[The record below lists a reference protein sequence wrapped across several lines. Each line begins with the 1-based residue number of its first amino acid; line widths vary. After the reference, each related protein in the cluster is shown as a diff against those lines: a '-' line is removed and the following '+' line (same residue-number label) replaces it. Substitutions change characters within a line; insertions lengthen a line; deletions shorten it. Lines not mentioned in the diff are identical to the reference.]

1 MKREIRVGLFALAVL
16 LVGWGVA
23 RMLKGAEI
31 FSNSYTYYAYYTQV
45 GGIQPASQVTISGVK
60 VGSVI
65 DVKLNEDPSKGVELV
80 LSIDKQYRIPV
91 DSKAEIFSDGLM
103 GGKAVKILYG
113 SAQEFT
119 PNKGTIASKESVD
132 LMDMASTELSGL
144 LEKVKGIMDNLTVTL
159 DGINNLM
166 AQNTE
171 TITHIM
177 TNVDGVTGNVNSML
191 AKEKQHM
198 EQALT
203 SLSEFSKALGDNA
216 GEVDA
221 IIDNMSKFSGQ
232 LADSNLVGEIEGVV
246 NQLNGVLASVNDKN
260 GSVGKLL
267 GDPQLYDNLASA
279 SNNLSVLLEDLKENP
294 SRYVQVSV
302 FGGKNPEHK
311 VAKAKAKAEKNA
323 IKRADEAAER
333 EAELQKKQLKKAS
346 R

>member
-1 MKREIRVGLFALAVL
+1 MKKEVKVGLFAIAVL

-45 GGIQPASQVTISGVK
+45 GGIQPASHVMISGVK
-60 VGSVI
+60 VGSVV
-65 DVKLNEDPSKGVELV
+65 DVKLNEDPSKGVELT
-80 LSIDKQYRIPV
+80 LSIDKQYRIPT

-113 SAQEFT
+113 SSSEFT
-119 PNKGTIASKESVD
+119 PNKGTIQSKESVD
-132 LMDMASTELSGL
+132 LMDMASTELTGL
-144 LEKVKGIMDNLTVTL
+144 LEKVKGIMDNLAVTL
-159 DGINNLM
+159 NGINGLM

-177 TNVDGVTGNVNSML
+177 SNVDGLTGNVNSML
-191 AKEKQHM
+191 ANEKQHL
-198 EQALT
+198 EQAFA
-203 SLSEFSKALGDNA
+203 SLSEFSKTLGDNA
-216 GEVDA
+216 SEVDA
-221 IIDNMSKFSGQ
+221 IIDNMSAFSGK
-232 LADSNLVGEIEGVV
+232 LAESNLVTEIEGVV
-246 NQLNGVLASVNDKN
+246 NNLNDVLASVNDKN
-260 GSVGKLL
+260 GSIGKMLS
-267 GDPQLYDNLASA
+267 DAELYDNLTSA

-311 VAKAKAKAEKNA
+311 VAKAKAKAEKRA

-333 EAELQKKQLKKAS
+333 EAELAKKQAK
-346 R
+346 

>member
-1 MKREIRVGLFALAVL
+1 MKKEVKVGLFAIAVL

-45 GGIQPASQVTISGVK
+45 GGIQPASHVMISGVK
-60 VGSVI
+60 VGSVV
-65 DVKLNEDPSKGVELV
+65 DVKLNEDPSKGVELT
-80 LSIDKQYRIPV
+80 LSINKQYRIPT

-113 SAQEFT
+113 SSSEFT
-119 PNKGTIASKESVD
+119 PNKGTIQSKESVD
-132 LMDMASTELSGL
+132 LMDMASTELTGL
-144 LEKVKGIMDNLTVTL
+144 LDKVKGIMDNLTVTL
-159 DGINNLM
+159 NGINGLM

-177 TNVDGVTGNVNSML
+177 SNVDGLTGNVNSML
-191 AKEKQHM
+191 ANEKQHL
-198 EQALT
+198 EQAFA

-216 GEVDA
+216 SEVDA
-221 IIDNMSKFSGQ
+221 IIDNMSAFSGK
-232 LADSNLVGEIEGVV
+232 LAESNLVTEIEGVV
-246 NQLNGVLASVNDKN
+246 NNLNEVLASVNDKN
-260 GSVGKLL
+260 GSIGKMLS
-267 GDPQLYDNLASA
+267 DAELYDNLTSA

-311 VAKAKAKAEKNA
+311 VAKAKAKAEKRA

-333 EAELQKKQLKKAS
+333 EAELAKKQAK
-346 R
+346 

>member
-1 MKREIRVGLFALAVL
+1 MKKEVKVGLFAIAVL

-45 GGIQPASQVTISGVK
+45 GGIQPASHVMISGVK
-60 VGSVI
+60 VGSVV
-65 DVKLNEDPSKGVELV
+65 DVKLNEDPSKGVELT
-80 LSIDKQYRIPV
+80 LSINKQYRIPT

-113 SAQEFT
+113 SSFEFT
-119 PNKGTIASKESVD
+119 PNKGTIQSKESVD
-132 LMDMASTELSGL
+132 LMDMASTELTGL

-159 DGINNLM
+159 NGINGLM

-177 TNVDGVTGNVNSML
+177 SNVDGLTGNVNSML
-191 AKEKQHM
+191 ANEKQHL
-198 EQALT
+198 EQAFA

-216 GEVDA
+216 SEVDA
-221 IIDNMSKFSGQ
+221 IIDNMSVFSGK
-232 LADSNLVGEIEGVV
+232 LAESNLVTEIEGVV
-246 NQLNGVLASVNDKN
+246 NNLNDVLASVNDKN
-260 GSVGKLL
+260 GSIGKMLS
-267 GDPQLYDNLASA
+267 DAELYDNLTSA

-311 VAKAKAKAEKNA
+311 VAKAKAKAEKRA

-333 EAELQKKQLKKAS
+333 EAELAKKQAK
-346 R
+346 

>member
-1 MKREIRVGLFALAVL
+1 MKKEVKVGLFAIAVL

-45 GGIQPASQVTISGVK
+45 GGIQPASHVMISGVK
-60 VGSVI
+60 VGSVV
-65 DVKLNEDPSKGVELV
+65 DVKLNEDPSKGVELT
-80 LSIDKQYRIPV
+80 LSINKQYRIPT

-113 SAQEFT
+113 SSSEFT
-119 PNKGTIASKESVD
+119 PNKGTIQSKESVD
-132 LMDMASTELSGL
+132 LMDMASTELTGL
-144 LEKVKGIMDNLTVTL
+144 LEKVKGIMDNLAVTL
-159 DGINNLM
+159 NGINGLM

-177 TNVDGVTGNVNSML
+177 SNVDGLTGNVYSML
-191 AKEKQHM
+191 ANEKQHL
-198 EQALT
+198 EQAFA

-216 GEVDA
+216 SEVDA
-221 IIDNMSKFSGQ
+221 IIDNMSAFSGK
-232 LADSNLVGEIEGVV
+232 LAESNLVTEIEGVV
-246 NQLNGVLASVNDKN
+246 NNLNDVLASVNDKN
-260 GSVGKLL
+260 GSIGKMLS
-267 GDPQLYDNLASA
+267 DAELYDNLTSA

-311 VAKAKAKAEKNA
+311 VAKAKAKAEKRA

-333 EAELQKKQLKKAS
+333 EAELAKKQAK
-346 R
+346 

>member
-1 MKREIRVGLFALAVL
+1 MKKEVKVGLFAIAVL

-45 GGIQPASQVTISGVK
+45 GGIQPASHVMISGVK
-60 VGSVI
+60 VGSVV
-65 DVKLNEDPSKGVELV
+65 DVKLNEDPSKGVELT
-80 LSIDKQYRIPV
+80 LSIDKQYRIPT

-113 SAQEFT
+113 SSSEFT
-119 PNKGTIASKESVD
+119 PNKGTIQSKESVD
-132 LMDMASTELSGL
+132 LMDMASTELTGL
-144 LEKVKGIMDNLTVTL
+144 LEKVKGIMDNLAVTL
-159 DGINNLM
+159 NGINGLM

-177 TNVDGVTGNVNSML
+177 SNVDGLTGNVNSML
-191 AKEKQHM
+191 ANEKQHL
-198 EQALT
+198 EQAFA

-216 GEVDA
+216 SEVDA
-221 IIDNMSKFSGQ
+221 IIDNMSAFSGK
-232 LADSNLVGEIEGVV
+232 LAESNLVTEIEGVV
-246 NQLNGVLASVNDKN
+246 NNLNDVLASVNNKN
-260 GSVGKLL
+260 GSIGKMLS
-267 GDPQLYDNLASA
+267 DAELYDNLTSA

-311 VAKAKAKAEKNA
+311 VAKAKAKAEKRA

-333 EAELQKKQLKKAS
+333 EAELAKKQAK
-346 R
+346 

>member
-1 MKREIRVGLFALAVL
+1 MKKEIKVGLFALAVL

-45 GGIQPASQVTISGVK
+45 GGIQPASHVMISGVK
-60 VGSVI
+60 VGSVL
-65 DVKLNEDPSKGVELV
+65 DVKLNEDPSKGVELT
-80 LSIDKQYRIPV
+80 LSVDKQYRIPT

-103 GGKAVKILYG
+103 GGKAVKIIYG
-113 SAQEFT
+113 SSSEFT
-119 PNKGTIASKESVD
+119 PNKGTIQSKESVD
-132 LMDMASTELSGL
+132 LMDMASTELTSL

-159 DGINNLM
+159 DGINGLM

-191 AKEKQHM
+191 AKEKQHL
-198 EQALT
+198 EQAFA
-203 SLSEFSKALGDNA
+203 SLSEFSKALGENSD
-216 GEVDA
+216 EVDA
-221 IIDNMSKFSGQ
+221 IIDNMSAFSGK
-232 LADSNLVGEIEGVV
+232 LAESNLVTEIEGVV
-246 NQLNGVLASVNDKN
+246 NNLNGVLTAVKDEN

-267 GDPQLYDNLASA
+267 NDAQLYDNLASA

-302 FGGKNPEHK
+302 FGGRNPEQK
-311 VAKAKAKAEKNA
+311 VAKAKAKAEKRA

-333 EAELQKKQLKKAS
+333 EAELAKKQMK
-346 R
+346 

>member
-1 MKREIRVGLFALAVL
+1 MKKEVKVGLFAIAVL

-45 GGIQPASQVTISGVK
+45 GGIQPASHVMISGVK
-60 VGSVI
+60 VGSVV
-65 DVKLNEDPSKGVELV
+65 DVKLNEDPSKGVELT
-80 LSIDKQYRIPV
+80 LSIDKQYRIPT

-113 SAQEFT
+113 SSTEFT
-119 PNKGTIASKESVD
+119 PNKGTIQSKESVD
-132 LMDMASTELSGL
+132 LMDMASTELTGL
-144 LEKVKGIMDNLTVTL
+144 LEKVKGIMDNLAVTL
-159 DGINNLM
+159 NGINGLM

-177 TNVDGVTGNVNSML
+177 SNVDGLTGNVNSML
-191 AKEKQHM
+191 ANEKQHL
-198 EQALT
+198 EQAFA

-216 GEVDA
+216 SEVDA
-221 IIDNMSKFSGQ
+221 IIDNMSAFSGK
-232 LADSNLVGEIEGVV
+232 LAESNLVTEIEGVV
-246 NQLNGVLASVNDKN
+246 NNLNDVLASVNDKN
-260 GSVGKLL
+260 GSIGKMLS
-267 GDPQLYDNLASA
+267 DAELYDNLTSA

-311 VAKAKAKAEKNA
+311 VAKAKAKAEKRA

-333 EAELQKKQLKKAS
+333 EAELAKKQAK
-346 R
+346 

>member
-1 MKREIRVGLFALAVL
+1 MKKEVKVGLFAIAVL

-45 GGIQPASQVTISGVK
+45 GGIQPASHVMISGVK
-60 VGSVI
+60 VGSVV
-65 DVKLNEDPSKGVELV
+65 DVKLNEDPSKGVEIT
-80 LSIDKQYRIPV
+80 LSIDKQYRIPT

-113 SAQEFT
+113 SSSEFT
-119 PNKGTIASKESVD
+119 PNKGTIQSKESVD
-132 LMDMASTELSGL
+132 LMDMASTELTGL
-144 LEKVKGIMDNLTVTL
+144 LEKVKGIMDNLAVTL
-159 DGINNLM
+159 NGINGLM

-177 TNVDGVTGNVNSML
+177 SNVDGLTGNVNSML
-191 AKEKQHM
+191 ANEKQHL
-198 EQALT
+198 EQAFA

-216 GEVDA
+216 SEVDA
-221 IIDNMSKFSGQ
+221 IIDNMSAFSGK
-232 LADSNLVGEIEGVV
+232 LAESNLVTEIEGVV
-246 NQLNGVLASVNDKN
+246 NNLNDALASVNDKN
-260 GSVGKLL
+260 GSIGKMLS
-267 GDPQLYDNLASA
+267 DAELYDNLTSA

-311 VAKAKAKAEKNA
+311 VAKAKAKAEKRA

-333 EAELQKKQLKKAS
+333 EAELAKKQAK
-346 R
+346 

>member
-1 MKREIRVGLFALAVL
+1 MKKEIKVGLFALAVL

-45 GGIQPASQVTISGVK
+45 GGIQPASHVMISGVK
-60 VGSVI
+60 VGSVL
-65 DVKLNEDPSKGVELV
+65 DVKLNEDPSKGVELT
-80 LSIDKQYRIPV
+80 LSVDKQYRIPT

-103 GGKAVKILYG
+103 GGKAVKIIYG
-113 SAQEFT
+113 SSSEFT
-119 PNKGTIASKESVD
+119 PNKGTIQSKESVD
-132 LMDMASTELSGL
+132 LMDMASTELTSL

-159 DGINNLM
+159 DGINGLM

-191 AKEKQHM
+191 AKEKQHL
-198 EQALT
+198 EQAFA
-203 SLSEFSKALGDNA
+203 SLSEFSKALGENSD
-216 GEVDA
+216 EVDA
-221 IIDNMSKFSGQ
+221 IIDNMSAFSGK
-232 LADSNLVGEIEGVV
+232 LAESNLVTEIEGVV
-246 NQLNGVLASVNDKN
+246 NNLNGVLTAVKDEN

-267 GDPQLYDNLASA
+267 NDAQLYDNLASA

-302 FGGKNPEHK
+302 FGGKNPEQK
-311 VAKAKAKAEKNA
+311 VAKAKAKAEKRA

-333 EAELQKKQLKKAS
+333 EAELAKKQKK
-346 R
+346 

>member
-1 MKREIRVGLFALAVL
+1 MKKEIKVGLFALAVL

-45 GGIQPASQVTISGVK
+45 GGIQPASHVMISGVK
-60 VGSVI
+60 VGSVL
-65 DVKLNEDPSKGVELV
+65 DVKLNEDPSKGVELT
-80 LSIDKQYRIPV
+80 LSVDKQYRIPT

-103 GGKAVKILYG
+103 GGKAVKIIYG
-113 SAQEFT
+113 SSSEFT
-119 PNKGTIASKESVD
+119 PNKGTIQSKESVD
-132 LMDMASTELSGL
+132 LMDMASTELTSL

-159 DGINNLM
+159 DGINGLM

-191 AKEKQHM
+191 AKEKQHL
-198 EQALT
+198 EQAFA
-203 SLSEFSKALGDNA
+203 SLSEFSKALGENSD
-216 GEVDA
+216 EVDA
-221 IIDNMSKFSGQ
+221 IIDNMSAFSGK
-232 LADSNLVGEIEGVV
+232 LAESNLVTEIEGVV
-246 NQLNGVLASVNDKN
+246 NNLNGVLTAVKDEN

-267 GDPQLYDNLASA
+267 NDAQLYDNLASA

-302 FGGKNPEHK
+302 FGGRNPEQK
-311 VAKAKAKAEKNA
+311 VAKAKAKAEKRA

-333 EAELQKKQLKKAS
+333 EAELAKKQKK
-346 R
+346 

>member
-1 MKREIRVGLFALAVL
+1 MKKEVKVGLFAIAVL

-45 GGIQPASQVTISGVK
+45 GGIQPASHVMISGVK
-60 VGSVI
+60 VGSVV
-65 DVKLNEDPSKGVELV
+65 DVKLNEDPSKGVELT
-80 LSIDKQYRIPV
+80 LSIDKQYRIPT

-113 SAQEFT
+113 SSSEFT
-119 PNKGTIASKESVD
+119 PNKGTIQSKESVD
-132 LMDMASTELSGL
+132 LMDMASTELTGL

-159 DGINNLM
+159 NGINGLM

-177 TNVDGVTGNVNSML
+177 SNVDGLTGNVNSML
-191 AKEKQHM
+191 ANEKQHL
-198 EQALT
+198 EQAFA
-203 SLSEFSKALGDNA
+203 SLSEFSKTLGDNA
-216 GEVDA
+216 SEVDA
-221 IIDNMSKFSGQ
+221 IIDNMSAFSGK
-232 LADSNLVGEIEGVV
+232 LAESNLVTEIEGVV
-246 NQLNGVLASVNDKN
+246 NNLNDVLASVNDKN
-260 GSVGKLL
+260 GSIGKMLS
-267 GDPQLYDNLASA
+267 DAELYDNLTSA

-311 VAKAKAKAEKNA
+311 VAKAKAKAEKRA

-333 EAELQKKQLKKAS
+333 EAELAKKQAK
-346 R
+346 

>member
-1 MKREIRVGLFALAVL
+1 MKKEVKVGLFAIAVL

-45 GGIQPASQVTISGVK
+45 GGIQPASHVMISGVK
-60 VGSVI
+60 VGSVV
-65 DVKLNEDPSKGVELV
+65 DVKLNEDPSKGVELT
-80 LSIDKQYRIPV
+80 LSIDKQYRIPT

-113 SAQEFT
+113 SSSEFT
-119 PNKGTIASKESVD
+119 TNKGTIQSKESVD
-132 LMDMASTELSGL
+132 LMDMASTELTGL
-144 LEKVKGIMDNLTVTL
+144 LEKVKGIMDNLAVTL
-159 DGINNLM
+159 NGINGLM

-177 TNVDGVTGNVNSML
+177 SNVDGLTGNVNSML
-191 AKEKQHM
+191 ANEKQHL
-198 EQALT
+198 EQAFA

-216 GEVDA
+216 SEVDA
-221 IIDNMSKFSGQ
+221 IIDNMSAFSGK
-232 LADSNLVGEIEGVV
+232 LAESNLVTEIEGVV
-246 NQLNGVLASVNDKN
+246 NNLNDVLASVNDKN
-260 GSVGKLL
+260 GSIGKMLS
-267 GDPQLYDNLASA
+267 DAELYDNLTSA

-311 VAKAKAKAEKNA
+311 VAKAKAKAEKRA

-333 EAELQKKQLKKAS
+333 EAELAKKQAK
-346 R
+346 

>member
-1 MKREIRVGLFALAVL
+1 MKKEVKVGLFALAVL

-45 GGIQPASQVTISGVK
+45 GGIQPASHVMISGVK
-60 VGSVI
+60 VGSVV
-65 DVKLNEDPSKGVELV
+65 DVKLNEDPSKGVELT
-80 LSIDKQYRIPV
+80 LTIDKQYRIPT

-113 SAQEFT
+113 SSSEFT
-119 PNKGTIASKESVD
+119 PNKGTIQSKESVD
-132 LMDMASTELSGL
+132 LMDMASTELTGL

-159 DGINNLM
+159 NGINTLM

-177 TNVDGVTGNVNSML
+177 NNVDGVTGNVNSML
-191 AKEKQHM
+191 AKEKRHL
-198 EQALT
+198 EQAFA
-203 SLSEFSKALGDNA
+203 SLSEFSKTLGDNA
-216 GEVDA
+216 SEVDA
-221 IIDNMSKFSGQ
+221 IIDNMSAFSGK
-232 LADSNLVGEIEGVV
+232 LAESNLVAELEGVV
-246 NQLNGVLASVNDKN
+246 NNLNDVLASVNDKN
-260 GSVGKLL
+260 GSVGKMLS
-267 GDPQLYDNLASA
+267 DAELYDNLTSA

-302 FGGKNPEHK
+302 FGSKNPEHK
-311 VAKAKAKAEKNA
+311 VAKAKAKAEKRA

-333 EAELQKKQLKKAS
+333 EAEKAKKQMK
-346 R
+346 

>member
-1 MKREIRVGLFALAVL
+1 MKKEIKVGLFALAVL

-45 GGIQPASQVTISGVK
+45 GGIQPASHVMISGVK
-60 VGSVI
+60 VGSVL
-65 DVKLNEDPSKGVELV
+65 DVKLNEDHSKGVELT
-80 LSIDKQYRIPV
+80 LSVDKQYRIPT

-103 GGKAVKILYG
+103 GGKAVKIIYG
-113 SAQEFT
+113 SSSEFT
-119 PNKGTIASKESVD
+119 PNKGTIQSKESVD
-132 LMDMASTELSGL
+132 LMDMASTELTSL

-159 DGINNLM
+159 DGINGLM

-191 AKEKQHM
+191 AKEKQHL
-198 EQALT
+198 EQAFA
-203 SLSEFSKALGDNA
+203 SLSEFSKALGENSD
-216 GEVDA
+216 EVDA
-221 IIDNMSKFSGQ
+221 IIDNMSAFSGK
-232 LADSNLVGEIEGVV
+232 LAESNLVTEIEGVV
-246 NQLNGVLASVNDKN
+246 NNLNGVLTAVKDEN

-267 GDPQLYDNLASA
+267 NDAQLYDNLASA

-302 FGGKNPEHK
+302 FGGRNPEQK
-311 VAKAKAKAEKNA
+311 VAKAKAKAEKRA

-333 EAELQKKQLKKAS
+333 EAELAKKQMK
-346 R
+346 

>member
-1 MKREIRVGLFALAVL
+1 MKKEVKVGLFAIAVL

-45 GGIQPASQVTISGVK
+45 GGIQPASHVMISGVK
-60 VGSVI
+60 VGSVV
-65 DVKLNEDPSKGVELV
+65 DVKLNEDPSKGVELT
-80 LSIDKQYRIPV
+80 LSINKQYRIPT

-113 SAQEFT
+113 SSSEFT
-119 PNKGTIASKESVD
+119 PNKGTIQSKESVD
-132 LMDMASTELSGL
+132 LMDMASTELTGF
-144 LEKVKGIMDNLTVTL
+144 LEKVKGIMDNLAVTL
-159 DGINNLM
+159 NGINGLM

-177 TNVDGVTGNVNSML
+177 SNVDGLTGNVNSML
-191 AKEKQHM
+191 ANEKQHL
-198 EQALT
+198 EQAFA

-216 GEVDA
+216 SEVDA
-221 IIDNMSKFSGQ
+221 IIDNMSAFSGK
-232 LADSNLVGEIEGVV
+232 LAESNLVTEIEGVV
-246 NQLNGVLASVNDKN
+246 NNLNDVLASVNDKN
-260 GSVGKLL
+260 GSIGKMLS
-267 GDPQLYDNLASA
+267 DAELYDNLTSA

-311 VAKAKAKAEKNA
+311 VAKAKAKAEKRA

-333 EAELQKKQLKKAS
+333 EAELAKKQAK
-346 R
+346 

>member
-1 MKREIRVGLFALAVL
+1 MKKEVKVGLFAIAVL

-45 GGIQPASQVTISGVK
+45 GGIQPASHVMISGVK
-60 VGSVI
+60 VGSVV
-65 DVKLNEDPSKGVELV
+65 DVKLNEDPSKGVELT
-80 LSIDKQYRIPV
+80 LSIDKQYCIPT

-113 SAQEFT
+113 SSSEFT
-119 PNKGTIASKESVD
+119 PNKGTIQSKESVD
-132 LMDMASTELSGL
+132 LMDMASTELTGL
-144 LEKVKGIMDNLTVTL
+144 LEKVKGIMDNLAVTL
-159 DGINNLM
+159 NGINGLM

-177 TNVDGVTGNVNSML
+177 SNVDGLTGNVNSML
-191 AKEKQHM
+191 ANEKQHL
-198 EQALT
+198 EQAFA

-216 GEVDA
+216 SEVDA
-221 IIDNMSKFSGQ
+221 IIDNMSVFSGK
-232 LADSNLVGEIEGVV
+232 LAESNLVTEIEGVV
-246 NQLNGVLASVNDKN
+246 NNLNDVLASVNDKN
-260 GSVGKLL
+260 GSIGKMLS
-267 GDPQLYDNLASA
+267 DAELYDNLTSA

-311 VAKAKAKAEKNA
+311 VAKAKAKAEKRA

-333 EAELQKKQLKKAS
+333 EAELAKKQAK
-346 R
+346 

>member
-1 MKREIRVGLFALAVL
+1 MKKEVKVGLFAIAVL

-45 GGIQPASQVTISGVK
+45 GGIQPASHVMISGVK
-60 VGSVI
+60 VGSVV
-65 DVKLNEDPSKGVELV
+65 DVKLNEDPSKGVELT
-80 LSIDKQYRIPV
+80 LSIDKQYRIPT

-113 SAQEFT
+113 SSSEFT
-119 PNKGTIASKESVD
+119 PNKGTIQSKESVD
-132 LMDMASTELSGL
+132 LMDMASTELTGL
-144 LEKVKGIMDNLTVTL
+144 LDKVKGIMDNLTVTL
-159 DGINNLM
+159 NGINGLM

-177 TNVDGVTGNVNSML
+177 SNVDGLTGNVNSML
-191 AKEKQHM
+191 ANEKQHL
-198 EQALT
+198 EQAFA

-216 GEVDA
+216 SEVDA
-221 IIDNMSKFSGQ
+221 IIDNMSAFSGK
-232 LADSNLVGEIEGVV
+232 LAESNLVTEIEGVV
-246 NQLNGVLASVNDKN
+246 NNLNDVLASVNDKN
-260 GSVGKLL
+260 GSIGKMLS
-267 GDPQLYDNLASA
+267 DAELYDNLTSA

-311 VAKAKAKAEKNA
+311 VAKAKAKAEKRA

-333 EAELQKKQLKKAS
+333 EAELAKKQAK
-346 R
+346 

>member
-1 MKREIRVGLFALAVL
+1 MKKEIKVGLFALAVL

-45 GGIQPASQVTISGVK
+45 GGIQPASHVMISGVK
-60 VGSVI
+60 VGSVL
-65 DVKLNEDPSKGVELV
+65 DVKLNEDPSKGVELT
-80 LSIDKQYRIPV
+80 LSVDKQYRIPT

-103 GGKAVKILYG
+103 GGKAVKIIYG
-113 SAQEFT
+113 SSSEFT
-119 PNKGTIASKESVD
+119 PNKGTIQSKESVD
-132 LMDMASTELSGL
+132 LMDMASTELTSL

-159 DGINNLM
+159 DGINGLM

-171 TITHIM
+171 TITHII

-191 AKEKQHM
+191 AKEKQHL
-198 EQALT
+198 EQAFA
-203 SLSEFSKALGDNA
+203 SLSEFSKALGENSD
-216 GEVDA
+216 EVDA
-221 IIDNMSKFSGQ
+221 IIDNMSAFSGK
-232 LADSNLVGEIEGVV
+232 LAESNLVTEIEGVV
-246 NQLNGVLASVNDKN
+246 NNLNGVLTAVKDEN

-267 GDPQLYDNLASA
+267 NDAQLYDNLASA

-302 FGGKNPEHK
+302 FGGRNPEQK
-311 VAKAKAKAEKNA
+311 VAKAKAKAEKRA

-333 EAELQKKQLKKAS
+333 EAELAKKQKK
-346 R
+346 

>member
-1 MKREIRVGLFALAVL
+1 MKKEIKVGLFALAVL

-45 GGIQPASQVTISGVK
+45 GGIQPASHVMISGVK
-60 VGSVI
+60 VGSVL
-65 DVKLNEDPSKGVELV
+65 DVKLNEDPSKGVELT
-80 LSIDKQYRIPV
+80 LSVDKQYRIPT

-103 GGKAVKILYG
+103 GGKAVKIIYG
-113 SAQEFT
+113 SSSEFT
-119 PNKGTIASKESVD
+119 PNKGTIQSKESVD
-132 LMDMASTELSGL
+132 LMDMASTELTSL
-144 LEKVKGIMDNLTVTL
+144 LEKVKGIMDNLIVTL
-159 DGINNLM
+159 DGINGLM

-191 AKEKQHM
+191 AKEKQHL
-198 EQALT
+198 EQAFA
-203 SLSEFSKALGDNA
+203 SLSEFSKALGENSD
-216 GEVDA
+216 EVDA
-221 IIDNMSKFSGQ
+221 IIDNMSAFSGK
-232 LADSNLVGEIEGVV
+232 LAESNLVTEIEGVV
-246 NQLNGVLASVNDKN
+246 NNLNGVLTAIKDEN

-267 GDPQLYDNLASA
+267 NDAQLYDNLASA

-302 FGGKNPEHK
+302 FGGRNPEQK
-311 VAKAKAKAEKNA
+311 VAKAKAKAEKRA

-333 EAELQKKQLKKAS
+333 EAELAKKQMK
-346 R
+346 

>member
-1 MKREIRVGLFALAVL
+1 MKKEVKVGLFAIAVL

-45 GGIQPASQVTISGVK
+45 GGIQPASHVMISGVK
-60 VGSVI
+60 VGSVV
-65 DVKLNEDPSKGVELV
+65 DVKLNEDPSKGVELT
-80 LSIDKQYRIPV
+80 LSIDKQYRIPT

-113 SAQEFT
+113 SSSEFT
-119 PNKGTIASKESVD
+119 PNKGTIQSKESVD
-132 LMDMASTELSGL
+132 LMDMASTELTGL
-144 LEKVKGIMDNLTVTL
+144 LEKVKGIMDNLAVTL
-159 DGINNLM
+159 NGINGLM

-177 TNVDGVTGNVNSML
+177 SNVDGLTGNVNSML
-191 AKEKQHM
+191 ANEKQHL
-198 EQALT
+198 EQAFA

-216 GEVDA
+216 SEVDA
-221 IIDNMSKFSGQ
+221 IIDNMSAFSGK
-232 LADSNLVGEIEGVV
+232 LAESNLVTEIEGVV
-246 NQLNGVLASVNDKN
+246 NNLNDVLASVNDKN
-260 GSVGKLL
+260 GSIGKMLS
-267 GDPQLYDNLASA
+267 DAELYDNLTSA

-311 VAKAKAKAEKNA
+311 VAKAKAKAE
-323 IKRADEAAER
+323 
-333 EAELQKKQLKKAS
+333 
-346 R
+346 

>member
-1 MKREIRVGLFALAVL
+1 MKKEVKVGLFAIAVL

-45 GGIQPASQVTISGVK
+45 GGIQPASHVMISGVK
-60 VGSVI
+60 VGSVV
-65 DVKLNEDPSKGVELV
+65 DVKLNEDPSKGVELT
-80 LSIDKQYRIPV
+80 LSINKQYRIPT

-113 SAQEFT
+113 SSSEFT
-119 PNKGTIASKESVD
+119 PNKGTIQSKESVD
-132 LMDMASTELSGL
+132 LMDMASTELTGL
-144 LEKVKGIMDNLTVTL
+144 LEKVKGIMDNLAVTL
-159 DGINNLM
+159 NGINGLM

-177 TNVDGVTGNVNSML
+177 SNVDGLTGNVNSML
-191 AKEKQHM
+191 AKEKQHL
-198 EQALT
+198 EQAFA
-203 SLSEFSKALGDNA
+203 SLSEFSKTLGDNA
-216 GEVDA
+216 SEVDA
-221 IIDNMSKFSGQ
+221 IIDNMSAFSGK
-232 LADSNLVGEIEGVV
+232 LAESNLVTEIEGVV
-246 NQLNGVLASVNDKN
+246 NNLNDVLASVNDKN
-260 GSVGKLL
+260 GSIGKMLS
-267 GDPQLYDNLASA
+267 DAELYDNLTSA

-311 VAKAKAKAEKNA
+311 VAKAKAKAEKRA

-333 EAELQKKQLKKAS
+333 EAELAKKQAK
-346 R
+346 

>member
-1 MKREIRVGLFALAVL
+1 MKKEVKVGLFAIAVL

-45 GGIQPASQVTISGVK
+45 GGIQPASHVMISGVK
-60 VGSVI
+60 VGSVV
-65 DVKLNEDPSKGVELV
+65 DVKLNEDPSKGVELT
-80 LSIDKQYRIPV
+80 LSINKQYRIPT

-113 SAQEFT
+113 SSSEFT
-119 PNKGTIASKESVD
+119 PNKGTIQSKESVD
-132 LMDMASTELSGL
+132 LMDMASTELTGL
-144 LEKVKGIMDNLTVTL
+144 LEKVKGIMDNLAVTL
-159 DGINNLM
+159 NGINGLM

-177 TNVDGVTGNVNSML
+177 SNVDGLTGNVNSML
-191 AKEKQHM
+191 ANEKQHL
-198 EQALT
+198 EQAFA

-216 GEVDA
+216 SEVDV
-221 IIDNMSKFSGQ
+221 IIDNMSAFSGK
-232 LADSNLVGEIEGVV
+232 LAESNLVTEIEGVV
-246 NQLNGVLASVNDKN
+246 NNLNDVLASVNDKN
-260 GSVGKLL
+260 GSIGKMLS
-267 GDPQLYDNLASA
+267 DAELYDNLTSA

-311 VAKAKAKAEKNA
+311 VAKAKAKAEKRA

-333 EAELQKKQLKKAS
+333 EAELAKKQAK
-346 R
+346 

>member
-1 MKREIRVGLFALAVL
+1 MKKEVKVGLFAIAVL

-45 GGIQPASQVTISGVK
+45 GGIQPASHVMISGVK
-60 VGSVI
+60 VGSVV
-65 DVKLNEDPSKGVELV
+65 DVKLNEDPSKGVELT
-80 LSIDKQYRIPV
+80 LSINKQYRIPT

-113 SAQEFT
+113 SSSEFT
-119 PNKGTIASKESVD
+119 PNKGTIQSKESVD
-132 LMDMASTELSGL
+132 LMDMASTELTGL

-159 DGINNLM
+159 NGINGLM

-177 TNVDGVTGNVNSML
+177 SNVDGLTGNVNSML
-191 AKEKQHM
+191 ANEKQHL
-198 EQALT
+198 EQAFA

-216 GEVDA
+216 SEVDA
-221 IIDNMSKFSGQ
+221 IIDNMSVFSGK
-232 LADSNLVGEIEGVV
+232 LAESNLVTEIEGVV
-246 NQLNGVLASVNDKN
+246 NNLNDVLASVNDKN
-260 GSVGKLL
+260 GSIGKMLS
-267 GDPQLYDNLASA
+267 DAELYDNLTSA

-311 VAKAKAKAEKNA
+311 VAKAKAKAEKRA

-333 EAELQKKQLKKAS
+333 EAELAKKQAK
-346 R
+346 

>member
-1 MKREIRVGLFALAVL
+1 MKKEVKVGLFAIAVL

-45 GGIQPASQVTISGVK
+45 GGIQPASHVMISGVK
-60 VGSVI
+60 VGSVV
-65 DVKLNEDPSKGVELV
+65 DVKLNEDPSKGVELT
-80 LSIDKQYRIPV
+80 LSINKQYRIPT

-113 SAQEFT
+113 SSSEFT
-119 PNKGTIASKESVD
+119 PNKGTIQSKESVD
-132 LMDMASTELSGL
+132 LMDMASTELTGL
-144 LEKVKGIMDNLTVTL
+144 LEKVKGIMDNLAVTL
-159 DGINNLM
+159 NGINGLM

-177 TNVDGVTGNVNSML
+177 SNVDGLTGNVNSML
-191 AKEKQHM
+191 ANEKQHL
-198 EQALT
+198 EQAFA

-216 GEVDA
+216 SEVDA
-221 IIDNMSKFSGQ
+221 IIDNMSVFSGK
-232 LADSNLVGEIEGVV
+232 LAESNLVTEIEGVV
-246 NQLNGVLASVNDKN
+246 NNLNDVLASVNDKN
-260 GSVGKLL
+260 GSIGKMLS
-267 GDPQLYDNLASA
+267 DAELYDNLTSA

-311 VAKAKAKAEKNA
+311 VAKAKAKAEKRA

-333 EAELQKKQLKKAS
+333 EAELAKKQAK
-346 R
+346 

>member
-1 MKREIRVGLFALAVL
+1 MKKEVKVGLFAIAVL

-45 GGIQPASQVTISGVK
+45 GGIQPASHVMISGVK
-60 VGSVI
+60 VGSVV
-65 DVKLNEDPSKGVELV
+65 DVKLNEDPSKGVELT
-80 LSIDKQYRIPV
+80 LSIDKQYRIPT

-113 SAQEFT
+113 SSTEFT
-119 PNKGTIASKESVD
+119 PNKGTIQSKESVD
-132 LMDMASTELSGL
+132 LMDMASTELTGL

-159 DGINNLM
+159 NGINGLM

-177 TNVDGVTGNVNSML
+177 SNVDGLTGNVNSML
-191 AKEKQHM
+191 ANEKQHL
-198 EQALT
+198 EQAFA

-216 GEVDA
+216 SEVDA
-221 IIDNMSKFSGQ
+221 IIDNMSAFSGK
-232 LADSNLVGEIEGVV
+232 LAESNLVTEIEGVV
-246 NQLNGVLASVNDKN
+246 NNLNEVLASVNDKN
-260 GSVGKLL
+260 GSIGKMLS
-267 GDPQLYDNLASA
+267 DAELYDNLTSA

-311 VAKAKAKAEKNA
+311 VAKAKAKAEKRA

-333 EAELQKKQLKKAS
+333 EAELAKKQAK
-346 R
+346 

>member
-1 MKREIRVGLFALAVL
+1 MKKEIKVGLFALAVL

-45 GGIQPASQVTISGVK
+45 GGIQPASHVMISGVK
-60 VGSVI
+60 VGSVL
-65 DVKLNEDPSKGVELV
+65 DVKLNEDPSKGVELT
-80 LSIDKQYRIPV
+80 LSVDKQYRIPT

-103 GGKAVKILYG
+103 GGKAVKIIYG
-113 SAQEFT
+113 SSSEFT
-119 PNKGTIASKESVD
+119 PNKGTIQSKESVD
-132 LMDMASTELSGL
+132 LMDMASTELTSL

-159 DGINNLM
+159 DGINSLM

-191 AKEKQHM
+191 AKEKQHL
-198 EQALT
+198 EQAFA
-203 SLSEFSKALGDNA
+203 SLSEFSKVLGENSD
-216 GEVDA
+216 EVDA
-221 IIDNMSKFSGQ
+221 IIDNMSAFSGK
-232 LADSNLVGEIEGVV
+232 LAESNLVTEIEGVV
-246 NQLNGVLASVNDKN
+246 NNLNGVLTAVKDEN

-267 GDPQLYDNLASA
+267 NDAQLYDNLASA
-279 SNNLSVLLEDLKENP
+279 SNNLSVLLEDLKANP

-302 FGGKNPEHK
+302 FGGRNPEQK
-311 VAKAKAKAEKNA
+311 VAKAKAKAEKRA

-333 EAELQKKQLKKAS
+333 EAELAKKQMK
-346 R
+346 

>member
-1 MKREIRVGLFALAVL
+1 MKKEVKVGLFAIAVL

-45 GGIQPASQVTISGVK
+45 GGIQPASHVMISGVK
-60 VGSVI
+60 VGSVV
-65 DVKLNEDPSKGVELV
+65 DVKLNEDPSKGVELT
-80 LSIDKQYRIPV
+80 LSIDKQYRIPT

-113 SAQEFT
+113 SSSEFT
-119 PNKGTIASKESVD
+119 PNKGTIQSKESVD
-132 LMDMASTELSGL
+132 LMDMASTELTGL
-144 LEKVKGIMDNLTVTL
+144 LEKVKGIMDNLAVTL
-159 DGINNLM
+159 NGINGLM

-177 TNVDGVTGNVNSML
+177 SNVDGLTGNVNSML
-191 AKEKQHM
+191 AKEKQHL
-198 EQALT
+198 EQAFA

-216 GEVDA
+216 SEVDA
-221 IIDNMSKFSGQ
+221 IIDNMSAFSGK
-232 LADSNLVGEIEGVV
+232 LAESNLVTEIEGVV
-246 NQLNGVLASVNDKN
+246 NNLNDVLASVNDKN
-260 GSVGKLL
+260 GSIGKMLS
-267 GDPQLYDNLASA
+267 DAELYDNLTSA

-311 VAKAKAKAEKNA
+311 VAKAKAKAEKRA

-333 EAELQKKQLKKAS
+333 EAELAKKQAK
-346 R
+346 

>member
-1 MKREIRVGLFALAVL
+1 MKKEVKVGLFAIAVL

-45 GGIQPASQVTISGVK
+45 GGIQPASHVMISGVK
-60 VGSVI
+60 VGSVV
-65 DVKLNEDPSKGVELV
+65 DVKLNEDPSKGVELT
-80 LSIDKQYRIPV
+80 LSINKQYRIPT

-113 SAQEFT
+113 SSSEFT
-119 PNKGTIASKESVD
+119 PNKGTIQSKESVD
-132 LMDMASTELSGL
+132 LMDMASTELTGL

-159 DGINNLM
+159 NGINGLM

-177 TNVDGVTGNVNSML
+177 SNVDGLTGNVNSML
-191 AKEKQHM
+191 ANEKQHL
-198 EQALT
+198 EQAFA
-203 SLSEFSKALGDNA
+203 SLSEFSKTLGDNA
-216 GEVDA
+216 SEVDA
-221 IIDNMSKFSGQ
+221 IIDNMSAFSGK
-232 LADSNLVGEIEGVV
+232 LAESNLVTEIEGVV
-246 NQLNGVLASVNDKN
+246 NNLNDVLASVNDKN
-260 GSVGKLL
+260 GSIGKMLS
-267 GDPQLYDNLASA
+267 DAELYDNLTSA

-311 VAKAKAKAEKNA
+311 VAKAKAKAEKRA

-333 EAELQKKQLKKAS
+333 EAELAKKQAK
-346 R
+346 

>member
-1 MKREIRVGLFALAVL
+1 MKKEVKVGLFAIAVL

-45 GGIQPASQVTISGVK
+45 GGIQPASHVMISGVK
-60 VGSVI
+60 VGSVV
-65 DVKLNEDPSKGVELV
+65 DVKLNEDPSKGVELT
-80 LSIDKQYRIPV
+80 LSIDKQYRIPT

-113 SAQEFT
+113 SSSEFT
-119 PNKGTIASKESVD
+119 PNKGTIQSKESVD
-132 LMDMASTELSGL
+132 LMDMASTELTGL
-144 LEKVKGIMDNLTVTL
+144 LEKVKGIMDNLAVTL
-159 DGINNLM
+159 NGINGLM

-177 TNVDGVTGNVNSML
+177 SNVDGLTGNVNSML
-191 AKEKQHM
+191 AKEKQHL
-198 EQALT
+198 EQAFA

-216 GEVDA
+216 SEVDA
-221 IIDNMSKFSGQ
+221 IIDNMSAFSGK
-232 LADSNLVGEIEGVV
+232 LAESNLVTEIEGVV
-246 NQLNGVLASVNDKN
+246 NNLNDVLASVNDKN
-260 GSVGKLL
+260 GSIGKMLS
-267 GDPQLYDNLASA
+267 DAELYDNLTSA

-302 FGGKNPEHK
+302 FGGRNPEHK
-311 VAKAKAKAEKNA
+311 VAKAKAKAEKRA

-333 EAELQKKQLKKAS
+333 EAELAKKQAK
-346 R
+346 

>member
-1 MKREIRVGLFALAVL
+1 MKKEVKVGLFAIAVL

-45 GGIQPASQVTISGVK
+45 GGIQPASHVMISGVK
-60 VGSVI
+60 VGSVV
-65 DVKLNEDPSKGVELV
+65 DVKLNEDPSKGVELT
-80 LSIDKQYRIPV
+80 LSINKQYRIPT

-113 SAQEFT
+113 SSSEFT
-119 PNKGTIASKESVD
+119 PNKGTIQSKESVD
-132 LMDMASTELSGL
+132 LMDMASTELTGL
-144 LEKVKGIMDNLTVTL
+144 LEMVKGFLDNLAVTL
-159 DGINNLM
+159 NGINGLM

-177 TNVDGVTGNVNSML
+177 SNVDGLTGNVNSML
-191 AKEKQHM
+191 ANEKQHL
-198 EQALT
+198 EQAFA

-216 GEVDA
+216 SEVDA
-221 IIDNMSKFSGQ
+221 IIDNMSAFSGK
-232 LADSNLVGEIEGVV
+232 LAESNLVTEIEGVV
-246 NQLNGVLASVNDKN
+246 NNLNDVLASVNDKN
-260 GSVGKLL
+260 GSIGKMLS
-267 GDPQLYDNLASA
+267 DAELYDNLTSA

-311 VAKAKAKAEKNA
+311 VAKAKAKAEKRA

-333 EAELQKKQLKKAS
+333 EAELAKKQAK
-346 R
+346 

>member
-1 MKREIRVGLFALAVL
+1 MKKEIKVGLFALAVL

-45 GGIQPASQVTISGVK
+45 GGIQPASHVMISGVK
-60 VGSVI
+60 VGSVL
-65 DVKLNEDPSKGVELV
+65 DVKLNEDPSKGVELT
-80 LSIDKQYRIPV
+80 LSVDKQYRIPT

-103 GGKAVKILYG
+103 GGKAVKIIYG
-113 SAQEFT
+113 SSSEFT
-119 PNKGTIASKESVD
+119 PNKGTIQSKESVD
-132 LMDMASTELSGL
+132 LMDMASTELTSL
-144 LEKVKGIMDNLTVTL
+144 LEKVKGIMDNLAVTL
-159 DGINNLM
+159 NSINGLM

-191 AKEKQHM
+191 AKEKQHL
-198 EQALT
+198 EQAFA
-203 SLSEFSKALGDNA
+203 SLSEFSKALGENSD
-216 GEVDA
+216 EVDA
-221 IIDNMSKFSGQ
+221 IIDNMSAFSGK
-232 LADSNLVGEIEGVV
+232 LAESNLVTEIEGVV
-246 NQLNGVLASVNDKN
+246 NNLNGVLTAVKDEN

-267 GDPQLYDNLASA
+267 NDAQLYDNLASA

-302 FGGKNPEHK
+302 FGGRNPEQK
-311 VAKAKAKAEKNA
+311 VAKAKAKAEKRA

-333 EAELQKKQLKKAS
+333 EAELAKKQMK
-346 R
+346 

>member
-1 MKREIRVGLFALAVL
+1 MKKEVKVGLFAIAVL

-45 GGIQPASQVTISGVK
+45 GGIQSASHVMISGVK
-60 VGSVI
+60 VGSVV
-65 DVKLNEDPSKGVELV
+65 DVKLNEDPSKGVELT
-80 LSIDKQYRIPV
+80 LSIDKQYRIPT

-113 SAQEFT
+113 SSSEFT
-119 PNKGTIASKESVD
+119 PNKGTIQSKESVD
-132 LMDMASTELSGL
+132 LMDMASTELTGL

-159 DGINNLM
+159 NGINGLM

-177 TNVDGVTGNVNSML
+177 SNVDGLTGNVNSML
-191 AKEKQHM
+191 ANEKQHL
-198 EQALT
+198 EQAFA

-216 GEVDA
+216 SEVDA
-221 IIDNMSKFSGQ
+221 IIDNMSVFSGK
-232 LADSNLVGEIEGVV
+232 LAESNLVTEIEGVV
-246 NQLNGVLASVNDKN
+246 NNLNDVLASVNDKN
-260 GSVGKLL
+260 GSIGKMLS
-267 GDPQLYDNLASA
+267 DAELYDNLTSA

-311 VAKAKAKAEKNA
+311 VAKAKAKAEKRA

-333 EAELQKKQLKKAS
+333 EAELAKKQAK
-346 R
+346 

>member
-1 MKREIRVGLFALAVL
+1 MKKEVKVGLFAIAVL

-45 GGIQPASQVTISGVK
+45 GGIQPASHVMISGVK
-60 VGSVI
+60 VGSVV
-65 DVKLNEDPSKGVELV
+65 DVKLNEDPSKGVELT
-80 LSIDKQYRIPV
+80 LSIDKQYRIPT

-113 SAQEFT
+113 SSSEFT
-119 PNKGTIASKESVD
+119 PNKGTIQSKESVD
-132 LMDMASTELSGL
+132 LMDMASTELTGL

-159 DGINNLM
+159 NGINGLM

-177 TNVDGVTGNVNSML
+177 SNVDGLTGNVNSML
-191 AKEKQHM
+191 ANEKQHL
-198 EQALT
+198 EQAFA

-216 GEVDA
+216 SEVDA
-221 IIDNMSKFSGQ
+221 IIDNMSAFSGK
-232 LADSNLVGEIEGVV
+232 LAESNLVTEIEGVV
-246 NQLNGVLASVNDKN
+246 NNLNEVLASVNDKN
-260 GSVGKLL
+260 GSIGKMLS
-267 GDPQLYDNLASA
+267 DAELYDNLTSA

-311 VAKAKAKAEKNA
+311 VAN
-323 IKRADEAAER
+323 
-333 EAELQKKQLKKAS
+333 ELLSVLMRQPSVRQSLLRNRLNKS
-346 R
+346 EN

>member
-1 MKREIRVGLFALAVL
+1 MKKEVKVGLFAIAVL

-45 GGIQPASQVTISGVK
+45 GGIQPASHVMISGVK
-60 VGSVI
+60 VGSVV
-65 DVKLNEDPSKGVELV
+65 DVKLNEDPSMGVELT
-80 LSIDKQYRIPV
+80 LSIDKQYRIPT

-113 SAQEFT
+113 SSSEFT
-119 PNKGTIASKESVD
+119 PNKGTIQSKESVD
-132 LMDMASTELSGL
+132 LMDMASTELTGL

-159 DGINNLM
+159 NGINGLM

-177 TNVDGVTGNVNSML
+177 SNVDGLTGNVNSML
-191 AKEKQHM
+191 ANEKQHL
-198 EQALT
+198 EQAFA

-216 GEVDA
+216 SEVDA
-221 IIDNMSKFSGQ
+221 IIDNMSVFSGK
-232 LADSNLVGEIEGVV
+232 LAESNLVTEIEGVV
-246 NQLNGVLASVNDKN
+246 NNLNDVLASVNDKN
-260 GSVGKLL
+260 GSIGKMLS
-267 GDPQLYDNLASA
+267 DAELYDNLTSA

-311 VAKAKAKAEKNA
+311 VAKAKAKAEKRA

-333 EAELQKKQLKKAS
+333 EAELAKKQAK
-346 R
+346 

>member
-1 MKREIRVGLFALAVL
+1 MKKEIKVGLFALAVL

-45 GGIQPASQVTISGVK
+45 GGIQPASHVMISGVK
-60 VGSVI
+60 VGSVL
-65 DVKLNEDPSKGVELV
+65 DVKLNEDPSKGVELT
-80 LSIDKQYRIPV
+80 LSVDKQYRIPT

-103 GGKAVKILYG
+103 GGKAVKIIYG
-113 SAQEFT
+113 SSSEFT
-119 PNKGTIASKESVD
+119 PNKGTIQSKESVD
-132 LMDMASTELSGL
+132 LMDMASTELTSL

-159 DGINNLM
+159 DGINGLM

-191 AKEKQHM
+191 AKEKQHL
-198 EQALT
+198 EQAFA
-203 SLSEFSKALGDNA
+203 SLSEFSKALGENSD
-216 GEVDA
+216 EVDA
-221 IIDNMSKFSGQ
+221 IIDNMSAFSGK
-232 LADSNLVGEIEGVV
+232 LAESNLVTEIEGVV
-246 NQLNGVLASVNDKN
+246 NNLNGVLTAVKDEN

-267 GDPQLYDNLASA
+267 NDAQLYDNLASA

-294 SRYVQVSV
+294 SRYVQISV
-302 FGGKNPEHK
+302 FGGRNPEQK
-311 VAKAKAKAEKNA
+311 VAKAKAKAEKRA

-333 EAELQKKQLKKAS
+333 EAELAKKQMK
-346 R
+346 